1 MIRSNTN
8 SEKRSG
14 IPPVGHAA
22 RFEKQ
27 DGKLW
32 QVYINQLD
40 RLLKGDLEAMA
51 TYSSFAPQSFSP
63 MPMSYS
69 APIGGSYS
77 GPITGGSYSAPIGK
91 PISYGAPI
99 GQPQMGTLGTVSQV
113 IPASAVPISEGR
125 VVPGTQRA
133 VESSQ
138 HWWIGYPEDEPLPGC
153 NIPSHYSAQCE
164 AEDGE
169 LMQAPLCKLLRLP
182 QGTVWGRHS
191 SMDAAPPAPYE
202 DLLAREEEC

>member
-1 MIRSNTN
+1 
-8 SEKRSG
+8 
-14 IPPVGHAA
+14 
-22 RFEKQ
+22 
-27 DGKLW
+27 
-32 QVYINQLD
+32 
-40 RLLKGDLEAMA
+40 
-51 TYSSFAPQSFSP
+51 

-113 IPASAVPISEGR
+113 IPASAVPISEGK

-153 NIPSHYSAQCE
+153 NIPSHY
-164 AEDGE
+164 
-169 LMQAPLCKLLRLP
+169 CKFFSMLDLYTCSPCGDHVLRA
-182 QGTVWGRHS
+182 S
-191 SMDAAPPAPYE
+191 SLTMFD
-202 DLLAREEEC
+202 CSF